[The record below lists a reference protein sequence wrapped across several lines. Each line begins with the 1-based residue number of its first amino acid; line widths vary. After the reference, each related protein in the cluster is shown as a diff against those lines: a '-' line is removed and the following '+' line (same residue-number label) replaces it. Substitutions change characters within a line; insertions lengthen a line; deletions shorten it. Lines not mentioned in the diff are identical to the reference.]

1 MRRCAAQRARSAR
14 DAVRAPG
21 YGAVRIYTAGAPLP
35 APRARARNDETA
47 KPVAPT
53 SPAPHAS
60 SRSRAPALTLRASAA
75 VLVGLL
81 LAHACSN
88 PRREEAPPPEALR
101 SRVDVYLSC
110 SDAGPRGVGFELS
123 AIELERPDGTRAPL
137 TPTQK
142 RVSSREL
149 QRRLPLAG
157 ASAPP
162 GQYSALVLHL
172 ERAWLSDGGAEV
184 PLRLTAERGAAGVA
198 ALEQGSGL
206 DCRLELDLALRRREA
221 ASIFLDWRA
230 ADSLAGGAD
239 FLPAFALTAEKPRAT
254 LGLLYVADA
263 AAGTVVTVDRSSE
276 EVVASCKAGPG
287 ARALVLSRDR
297 RRLYVANESDGS
309 LSVIDVHQSS
319 LEATVGIGL
328 TARCWDVVLAD
339 GEDRVAVT
347 SRDLDRLTLV
357 DGRLGARVA
366 ELKLGRGPTR
376 LAAAPEQRR
385 LFVLETGSEA
395 VEVLDSSALAV
406 VGRIGCEAGPS
417 DLALDRNESELAIV
431 HATSP
436 NVLVVDVRSLAPQAT
451 IFVGPGATSVLCDR
465 KRDRIYV
472 ARAHPDELVIVERRL
487 AAVVRRIPLG
497 GRVVAL
503 AQPLDGA
510 LLYGAAPDLGALLPI
525 DVVLGRVEPAIRCGK
540 RPMDVLVAD

>member
-1 MRRCAAQRARSAR
+1 MVTTSSASPVSPPSRVCAR
-14 DAVRAPG
+14 
-21 YGAVRIYTAGAPLP
+21 L
-35 APRARARNDETA
+35 ARALA
-47 KPVAPT
+47 G
-53 SPAPHAS
+53 
-60 SRSRAPALTLRASAA
+60 
-75 VLVGLL
+75 LVGAALL
-81 LAHACSN
+81 GSSCSS
-88 PRREEAPPPEALR
+88 PRPEEPPPPEALR

-123 AIELERPDGTRAPL
+123 SIELERPDGTRAAL
-137 TPTQK
+137 TPAQ
-142 RVSSREL
+142 RRISSREL

-157 ASAPP
+157 ASTPP

-172 ERAWLSDGGAEV
+172 ERAWLSEGGGEV
-184 PLRLTAERGAAGVA
+184 PLRLSAERGEAGVA

-206 DCRLELDLALRRREA
+206 DCRLKLDLALGRREA

-239 FLPAFALTAEKPRAT
+239 FLPAFALTTEKPRAT

-263 AAGTVVTVDRSSE
+263 ATGTVVTVDRSSE

-287 ARALVLSRDR
+287 ARALALSRDR
-297 RRLYVANESDGS
+297 RRLYVANEGDGS

-328 TARCWDVVLAD
+328 TAHSWDAVLAD
-339 GEDRVAVT
+339 GEDLVAVT
-347 SRDLDRLTLV
+347 SRDLDRLTLI
-357 DGRLGARVA
+357 DGRLGARVR

-376 LAAAPEQRR
+376 LAAAPAQRR
-385 LFVLETGSEA
+385 LFVLEPGSNA
-395 VEVLDSSALAV
+395 VEVVDSSALAV
-406 VGRIGCEAGPS
+406 VGSIACEASPS
-417 DLALDRNESELAIV
+417 DLALDRNEAELAVV
-431 HATSP
+431 HANSP
-436 NVLVVDVRSLAPQAT
+436 NLLVVDARSQAVQAT

-487 AAVVRRIPLG
+487 AAVVRRIRLA

-510 LLYGAAPDLGALLPI
+510 LLYGAAPELGALLPI
-525 DVVLGRVEPAIRCGK
+525 DVVLGRAEPAIRCGK